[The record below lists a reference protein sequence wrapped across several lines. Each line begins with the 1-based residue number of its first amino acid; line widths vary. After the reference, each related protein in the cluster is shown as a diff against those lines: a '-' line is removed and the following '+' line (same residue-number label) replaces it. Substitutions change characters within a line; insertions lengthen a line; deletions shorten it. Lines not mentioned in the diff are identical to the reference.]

1 MKTIDIF
8 NVDVSNLDKTQLPS
22 NIYAIRIKDCN
33 NNIYDIC
40 INHQAELSEIN
51 SERDQSRMNDFLSNL
66 EYSVVTEFF
75 KNIKKRKP
83 KSYSNQLEIITNNV
97 GELFHYSRATN

>member
-75 KNIKKRKP
+75 KNIKKENLKVTV
-83 KSYSNQLEIITNNV
+83 TN
-97 GELFHYSRATN
+97 LKLLQIM